1 MNDYQNRTGIDA
13 INSIENEEEYA
24 NFLAALNVKRKEL
37 DARKDELKKE
47 EQCRIMASAF
57 NKCANILD
65 KAAGDAFDSFDAA
78 RDSVYISIPLNTI
91 LELLSDAG
99 ATVRFPPERLED
111 DDRDDE
117 RFLTLWF
124 DTLDF
129 EKMKLDEDN
138 DLMIPIYY

>member
-1 MNDYQNRTGIDA
+1 MNDYQNNMGIDA
-13 INSIENEEEYA
+13 INSIENEEEYEK
-24 NFLAALNVKRKEL
+24 FLAALNAKRKEL

-47 EQCRIMASAF
+47 EQCRIMAVAF
-57 NKCANILD
+57 NKCADILD
-65 KAAGDAFDSFDAA
+65 KAADDAFDAFDAE

-111 DDRDDE
+111 DEHDDE
-117 RFLTLWF
+117 RFLTVWF
-124 DTLDF
+124 DSIDF

-138 DLMIPIYY
+138 DLMIPIYD

>member
-24 NFLAALNVKRKEL
+24 NFLAALNAKRKEL

-57 NKCANILD
+57 SKCDNVLG
-65 KAAGDAFDSFDAA
+65 KAADDAFDSFDAA

-111 DDRDDE
+111 DDHDDE
-117 RFLTLWF
+117 RFLAVWF
-124 DTLDF
+124 DSLDF

>member
-1 MNDYQNRTGIDA
+1 MNDYQEQTGIDA

-24 NFLAALNVKRKEL
+24 KFLAALNAKRKEL

-47 EQCRIMASAF
+47 EQCRIMAVAF
-57 NKCANILD
+57 NKCADILD
-65 KAAGDAFDSFDAA
+65 KAAGDAFDSFDAD

-91 LELLSDAG
+91 LGLLSDTG

-111 DDRDDE
+111 DDHDDE
-117 RFLTLWF
+117 RFLTVWF
-124 DTLDF
+124 DSMDF

>member
-13 INSIENEEEYA
+13 INNIENEEEYVI
-24 NFLAALNVKRKEL
+24 FLAALNAKRKEL

-57 NKCANILD
+57 SKCDNVLG
-65 KAAGDAFDSFDAA
+65 KAADDAFDSFDAA

-111 DDRDDE
+111 DDHDDE
-117 RFLTLWF
+117 RFLTVWF
-124 DTLDF
+124 DSLDF

-138 DLMIPIYY
+138 DLMIPVYY

>member
-1 MNDYQNRTGIDA
+1 MNDYQNNIGIDA

-24 NFLAALNVKRKEL
+24 KFLAALNAKRKEL

-47 EQCRIMASAF
+47 EQCRIMANAF
-57 NKCANILD
+57 SKCDNVLG
-65 KAAGDAFDSFDAA
+65 KAADDAFDSFDAA

-99 ATVRFPPERLED
+99 ATVRFPPERLKD
-111 DDRDDE
+111 DDHDDE
-117 RFLTLWF
+117 RFLTVWF
-124 DTLDF
+124 DSLDF